1 MACLSHSPCC
11 LLWHQVDRTGLLD
24 RVVDLAVQFRGN
36 ASYTAWKDF
45 SSLGSKF
52 AENFGIE
59 RSDLLDRDI
68 LPTAGHLAVRL
79 TEINAALD
87 GLWLGH
93 NISGVRGEEFCA

>member
-1 MACLSHSPCC
+1 MLIAFPCC
-11 LLWHQVDRTGLLD
+11 QLWHQVDRAGLLD

-36 ASYTAWKDF
+36 AGNTARKNF
-45 SSLGSKF
+45 SSLGTEL
-52 AENFGIE
+52 AENFCVK
-59 RSDLLDRDI
+59 RSDLLDRDV

-79 TEINAALD
+79 TEIDAALD